1 MKPKI
6 ILASTSSR
14 RAELLKQIGLEFEV
28 IPSEY
33 EEDMTLKMSHR
44 NLAKTLAYGKAK
56 DVAGKVKEGIV
67 VGVDTFLIFRRKR
80 IGKPKDSQDAI
91 KILEALSGKT
101 IRVYSGVAIINCATD
116 KEVIDYEITK
126 VKLKKLAHKEIEH
139 YVATG
144 EPLDKA
150 GAFAIQGLGAIFI
163 SSIKRCYSNVIGLP
177 LHNLY
182 KNLQKFGVDI
192 FDYENIKQEKLNE

>member
-6 ILASTSSR
+6 ILASTSPR
-14 RAELLKQIGLEFEV
+14 RSELLKQIGLDFTV
-28 IPSEY
+28 MPSRY
-33 EEDMTLKMSHR
+33 EENMSLKMSHK

-56 DVAGKVKEGIV
+56 DVAREVKEGV
-67 VGVDTFLIFRRKR
+67 VIGVDTFLVLGSRR
-80 IGKPKDSQDAI
+80 IGKPKDSQDAV
-91 KILEALSGKT
+91 KILQTLSGKT
-101 IRVYSGVAIINCATD
+101 IKVYSGIAIIDSATG
-116 KEVIDYEITK
+116 KELVDYEITK
-126 VKLKKLAHKEIEH
+126 VKFKKLSKEEIEH
-139 YVATG
+139 YVKTG

-163 SSIKRCYSNVIGLP
+163 SSIKGCYSNVIGLP

-192 FDYENIKQEKLNE
+192 FNYENIK

>member
-6 ILASTSSR
+6 ILASTSPR
-14 RAELLKQIGLEFEV
+14 RSELLKQIGLEFE
-28 IPSEY
+28 IMPSAY
-33 EEDMTLKMSHR
+33 EEDMTLKMSHK

-67 VGVDTFLIFRRKR
+67 IGVDTFLILGSKR
-80 IGKPKDSQDAI
+80 IGKPKDSQGAI

-101 IRVYSGVAIINCATD
+101 IKVYSGVAIIDCATGR
-116 KEVIDYEITK
+116 EIIDYEITK
-126 VKLKKLAHKEIEH
+126 VKFKKLTQKEIEH
-139 YVATG
+139 YVKTG
-144 EPLDKA
+144 EPLGKA
-150 GAFAIQGLGAIFI
+150 GAFAIQGLGAILI
-163 SSIKRCYSNVIGLP
+163 SSIKGCYSNVIGLP

-192 FDYENIKQEKLNE
+192 FDYENVK